1 MVIGFLNSRQSR
13 TTNNYI
19 WRMQSAGMEYL
30 ESRLM
35 FGMVPGL
42 ESTRALCDALG
53 NPEKKFR
60 SIHVVGTNGKG
71 STSFYLAGV
80 LQAHGLKTGLYV
92 SPHLVSLRERIRIDD
107 VPIPAEDLDR
117 LLLKVKAAA
126 DSVSAGRVAA
136 GASPVEPTFFEVLTL
151 VAFLYYAELK
161 IDVAVLE
168 AGMGGRL
175 DSTAVAGGEIA
186 VVTSI
191 GLEHTEVLGPTESAI
206 LREKMGVLGVPG
218 EGRGDSHEVARGKT
232 FIVGG
237 ISGALL
243 EEAREYAAALGC
255 KCVVPEIR
263 GDIVLPNLGRHYV
276 ENASL
281 SLAAAAQF
289 IQAAQFI
296 KATPALN
303 GAQFISDSAQAING
317 AQFIPFNDALA
328 LKTLATRSWA
338 GRMQLLAG
346 PDGRTR
352 VILDGAHNSHAVRR
366 LVEALRTYYSGKKFH
381 CLFGALKDKDVG
393 EMLKLMAPHVACWHI
408 TKTPYPRF
416 RELADLRGEMQALG
430 LPVASEGELSREYL
444 DEVRTASDSDKLNEA
459 PLLITGSLYMIGA
472 SIQLLRD
479 EFTELAF
486 FRGLEPTTNE
496 HR

>member
-1 MVIGFLNSRQSR
+1 
-13 TTNNYI
+13 
-19 WRMQSAGMEYL
+19 MQSAGMEYL

-53 NPEKKFR
+53 NPERKFR

-71 STSFYLAGV
+71 STSYYLAGV
-80 LQAHGLKTGLYV
+80 LQAHGHKTGLYV
-92 SPHLVSLRERIRIDD
+92 SPHLVSLQERIRIDD
-107 VPIPAEDLDR
+107 VPISADNLDR
-117 LLLKVKAAA
+117 LLLKVKSAA

-151 VAFLYYAELK
+151 VAFLYYAEQGV
-161 IDVAVLE
+161 DVAVLE

-175 DSTAVAGGEIA
+175 DSTAVAAGEIA

-255 KCVVPEIR
+255 KCIVPEIR
-263 GDIVLPNLGRHYV
+263 EDIVLPNLGRHYI

-289 IQAAQFI
+289 IDAAQFV
-296 KATPALN
+296 KATPALNGARPAGAINAAQMIN

-317 AQFIPFNDALA
+317 AQFTYSDALA

-366 LVEALRTYYSGKKFH
+366 LVEALRTYYPGKKFH

-444 DEVRTASDSDKLNEA
+444 DEVRAASDADKQNEA

>member
-1 MVIGFLNSRQSR
+1 
-13 TTNNYI
+13 
-19 WRMQSAGMEYL
+19 MQSAGMEYL

-42 ESTRALCDALG
+42 ESTRALCNALG
-53 NPEKKFR
+53 NPERKFR

-71 STSFYLAGV
+71 STSYYLAGV
-80 LQAHGLKTGLYV
+80 LQAHGFKTGLYV
-92 SPHLVSLRERIRIDD
+92 SPHLVSLQERIRIDD
-107 VPIPAEDLDR
+107 VPISADNLDR
-117 LLLKVKAAA
+117 LLLKVKSAA

-151 VAFLYYAELK
+151 VAFLYYAEQGV
-161 IDVAVLE
+161 DVAVLE

-218 EGRGDSHEVARGKT
+218 EGRGDSREVARGKT

-255 KCVVPEIR
+255 KCIVPEIR
-263 GDIVLPNLGRHYV
+263 EDIVLPNLGRHYI

-289 IQAAQFI
+289 I
-296 KATPALN
+296 
-303 GAQFISDSAQAING
+303 
-317 AQFIPFNDALA
+317 PFNDVLA

-366 LVEALRTYYSGKKFH
+366 LVEALREYYPGKKFH

-444 DEVRTASDSDKLNEA
+444 DEVRAASDADKLNEA

-479 EFTELAF
+479 EFMELAF

>member
-1 MVIGFLNSRQSR
+1 
-13 TTNNYI
+13 
-19 WRMQSAGMEYL
+19 
-30 ESRLM
+30 M

-53 NPEKKFR
+53 NPEKKFK

-71 STSFYLAGV
+71 STSYYLAGI
-80 LQAHGLKTGLYV
+80 LKAHGLKTGLYV
-92 SPHLVSLRERIRIDD
+92 SPHLVNLRERIRIDD
-107 VPIPAEDLDR
+107 VQIPAAVLDR
-117 LLLKVKAAA
+117 LLLQVKSAAQ
-126 DSVSAGRVAA
+126 SVSRERIAA
-136 GASPVEPTFFEVLTL
+136 GGVALEPTFFEVLTL
-151 VAFLYYAELK
+151 VAFLYYAESG

-206 LREKMGVLGVPG
+206 LREKMGVA
-218 EGRGDSHEVARGKT
+218 GDTRERACGKT

-243 EEAREYAAALGC
+243 EEAREYASELGC
-255 KCVVPEIR
+255 NCVVPEVCEDVR
-263 GDIVLPNLGRHYV
+263 LPNLGHHYI

-281 SLAAAAQF
+281 SLAAAELF
-289 IQAAQFI
+289 
-296 KATPALN
+296 LN
-303 GAQFISDSAQAING
+303 SLDGAH
-317 AQFIPFNDALA
+317 PVVFNPELA
-328 LKTLATRSWA
+328 RTVLKSRSWA
-338 GRMQLLAG
+338 GRMQVLAG
-346 PDGRTR
+346 PDGRAR

-366 LVEALRTYYSGKKFH
+366 LVETLREYYPNAKFH

-393 EMLKLMAPHVACWHI
+393 EMLKMMAPHVSHWHI

-416 RELADLRGEMQALG
+416 RELSDLRAEMEALH
-430 LPVASEGELSREYL
+430 LRVSSEGMLSRGHLEQVL
-444 DEVRTASDSDKLNEA
+444 RGCSMDIRNDGL
-459 PLLITGSLYMIGA
+459 PLLITGSLYMLGA
-472 SIQLLRD
+472 CIEILKD
-479 EFTELAF
+479 DFAELAF
-486 FRGLEPTTNE
+486 FRGMDPSTNE

>member
-1 MVIGFLNSRQSR
+1 
-13 TTNNYI
+13 
-19 WRMQSAGMEYL
+19 MQSAGMEYL

-71 STSFYLAGV
+71 STSYYLAGV

-107 VPIPAEDLDR
+107 VPISAGDLDR

-151 VAFLYYAELK
+151 VAFLYYAEQK

-218 EGRGDSHEVARGKT
+218 EGRGDSREVARGKT

-289 IQAAQFI
+289 I
-296 KATPALN
+296 
-303 GAQFISDSAQAING
+303 SDSAQAING

-328 LKTLATRSWA
+328 LKTLTTRSWA

-366 LVEALRTYYSGKKFH
+366 LVETLRTYYPGKKFH

-444 DEVRTASDSDKLNEA
+444 DEVRAASDADKQNEA

>member
-1 MVIGFLNSRQSR
+1 
-13 TTNNYI
+13 
-19 WRMQSAGMEYL
+19 MEYL

-42 ESTRALCDALG
+42 ESTRALCNALG

-80 LQAHGLKTGLYV
+80 LQANGFKTGLYV

-107 VPIPAEDLDR
+107 APILAEDLDR
-117 LLLKVKAAA
+117 LLLQVKSAAE
-126 DSVSAGRVAA
+126 SVS
-136 GASPVEPTFFEVLTL
+136 VEPTFFEVLTL
-151 VAFLYYAELK
+151 VAFLYYAENQ

-168 AGMGGRL
+168 AGLGGRL

-191 GLEHTEVLGPTESAI
+191 GLEHTEVLGLTESAI
-206 LREKMGVLGVPG
+206 LREKMGVVGDMRERAAGKCFVLGG
-218 EGRGDSHEVARGKT
+218 LSES
-232 FIVGG
+232 
-237 ISGALL
+237 LL
-243 EEAREYAAALGC
+243 QEAREYAAELGC
-255 KCVVPEIR
+255 DCIVPAIR
-263 GDIVLPNLGRHYV
+263 EDVRLPNLGHHYI

-289 IQAAQFI
+289 INGVHPAG
-296 KATPALN
+296 ATSVR
-303 GAQFISDSAQAING
+303 FDDS
-317 AQFIPFNDALA
+317 LA
-328 LKTLATRSWA
+328 VKTLATRSWA
-338 GRMQLLAG
+338 GRMQLLSG
-346 PDGRTR
+346 PDGNTR

-366 LVEALRTYYSGKKFH
+366 LVQSLCEYYPGKKFH

-393 EMLKLMAPHVACWHI
+393 EMLKLIAPHVSHWHI

-416 RELADLRGEMQALG
+416 RELSDLRGEMQALG
-430 LPVASEGELSREYL
+430 LPVSSEGELSREYL
-444 DEVRTASDSDKLNEA
+444 DSVLRDSAACGHDDGETSS

-472 SIQLLRD
+472 CVQLLKD
-479 EFTELAF
+479 DFAELAF
-486 FRGLEPTTNE
+486 FRGLEPSTNE